1 MTGHTLLLI
10 AGALTVTATTLV
22 VGPRFSA
29 KSEPGPIASSTLATK
44 SALDCGVD
52 HMAVFQRGAQF
63 EALNAEL
70 LGPNTHDGGKC
81 PENCG
86 CPGTPRDCPRWYS
99 IEHVEA
105 SAAVDDN
112 LSIRLMKQAMLV
124 RKAEAEAKCGPKT
137 GVLKVG
143 GWCLTE
149 TKPVRFYA
157 AGSHNITIAH
167 HHVPPSGRIVEELS
181 AMIEREKITSIN
193 DFGAGVGQY
202 KAALAEKHPMLKYL
216 AYDGAGNIE
225 NFTKGFLKHFD
236 LTMPLHLEKT
246 DWVMSLEVGE
256 HIPSKYEGMMIRNL
270 HKHNC
275 KGVILSWGVL
285 GQAGHSHV
293 NDHGFAYLNDVFE
306 KLGYKFDEEATAKFR
321 NPKNNY
327 SWFTH
332 STMVFRRV
340 KQAC

>member
-1 MTGHTLLLI
+1 MTGHALLLF
-10 AGALTVTATTLV
+10 AGALTASGTFA
-22 VGPRFSA
+22 VGHRFST
-29 KSEPGPIASSTLATK
+29 KSEARPLASSKFAAET
-44 SALDCGVD
+44 ALDCGAE
-52 HMAVFQRGAQF
+52 HMEVFQRGAQF
-63 EALNAEL
+63 EAVNAKL
-70 LGPNTHDGGKC
+70 LGPSTHDGGKC

-105 SAAVDDN
+105 SAAVKDN
-112 LSIRLMKQAMLV
+112 LSIRLMEQAMLV
-124 RKAEAEAKCGPKT
+124 RKAEAAAKCGAKA

-149 TKPVRFYA
+149 TRPVRYYA
-157 AGSHNITIAH
+157 AGSHNITIAQ

-181 AMIEREKITSIN
+181 AMIEQEKITSIN

-202 KAALAEKHPMLKYL
+202 KAALAGKHPMLTYR

-225 NFTKGFLKHFD
+225 KFTKGFLKYFD
-236 LTMPLHLEKT
+236 LTLPLHLEKA

-256 HIPSKYEGMMIRNL
+256 HVPSKYEGMMIRNL

-306 KLGYKFDEEATAKFR
+306 KLGYKLDKEATAKFR

-332 STMVFRRV
+332 STMVFRRM